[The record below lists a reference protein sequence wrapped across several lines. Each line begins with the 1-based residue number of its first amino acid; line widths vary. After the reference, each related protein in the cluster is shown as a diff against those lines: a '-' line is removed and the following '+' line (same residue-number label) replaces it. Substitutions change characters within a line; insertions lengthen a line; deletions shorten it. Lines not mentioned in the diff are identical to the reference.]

1 MNLLDSSLIFFFF
14 VRLLLAILRRL
25 IYTNVKYQRPSCIV
39 SYKFKKR
46 QAFFQDTA
54 PIYPNLHVSYFH
66 KLHSTSLLAASFF
79 FNFLYALLRHA
90 NPHTRNLSSLYHRGI
105 ARFTKIF
112 SSIISFVDEYRKE
125 EKFFKKFLVRR

>member
-1 MNLLDSSLIFFFF
+1 MNLLDRSLIFFFF

-25 IYTNVKYQRPSCIV
+25 IYTNVKYAPRASFLT
-39 SYKFKKR
+39 SLKNAR
-46 QAFFQDTA
+46 LFFQDTA

-66 KLHSTSLLAASFF
+66 KLHSTSLLAPSFF

-112 SSIISFVDEYRKE
+112 SSIISFVGEYRKE